1 MFLSPWGMPAWHSSL
16 LSTEESQGFWI
27 SQDTRAQ
34 GTSWTDDDNL
44 LKAAFGRMLEWVH
57 GGNVLFQC
65 QPCAGNSNQTS
76 HNNDTFTRWLIRYQ
90 LDELSLGNLYTFM
103 WQITQESGWGKK
115 NEHDTFQNYDADYSW
130 YESEHTQL
138 GEMTPAG
145 HRMGRRDE
153 RLTSQAYKC
162 LVWASC
168 WSCFHTIRRVGWSLI
183 CCLLWRKWGFCRKT
197 KPRMVTKETTK
208 MWKWK

>member
-34 GTSWTDDDNL
+34 GTSWADDDNL
-44 LKAAFGRMLEWVH
+44 LKAVFGRMLEWVH

-65 QPCAGNSNQTS
+65 RPCAGNSNQTS

-90 LDELSLGNLYTFM
+90 LDELSLGNLYMFM
-103 WQITQESGWGKK
+103 WQITRERAGEGTKK
-115 NEHDTFQNYDADYSW
+115 MDMIHFKIMMQITADMRVSTRSW
-130 YESEHTQL
+130 

-153 RLTSQAYKC
+153 RLTSQACKC
-162 LVWASC
+162 VVWASC

-183 CCLLWRKWGFCRKT
+183 CCLLWRKMGLL
-197 KPRMVTKETTK
+197 P
-208 MWKWK
+208 

>member
-1 MFLSPWGMPAWHSSL
+1 MRNASL
-16 LSTEESQGFWI
+16 AQLIAFSEESQGFWI

-90 LDELSLGNLYTFM
+90 LDELSLGNLHMFM
-103 WQITQESGWGKK
+103 WQITQESGWGEKK
-115 NEHDTFQNYDADYSW
+115 WTW
-130 YESEHTQL
+130 YISKFWCRLQL
-138 GEMTPAG
+138 IWEWAHAAG
-145 HRMGRRDE
+145 GDDCSRSPDG
-153 RLTSQAYKC
+153 TTW
-162 LVWASC
+162 WA
-168 WSCFHTIRRVGWSLI
+168 
-183 CCLLWRKWGFCRKT
+183 
-197 KPRMVTKETTK
+197 PDVTGL
-208 MWKWK
+208 